1 MNQTSNKTFFAI
13 VIIGGAGVVYMLYS
27 AMKYLQSD
35 TRSEHWA
42 AQQEVDKDELS
53 YDKLWYKNS
62 AKQLFTAMDGAA
74 TNEAAIF
81 RVIESLK
88 NKSDYNKLYIE
99 FGEQENTSFYD
110 SFKGNLAQWIIE
122 ELSGSDLDRVLNHLE
137 SIGVEF

>member
-1 MNQTSNKTFFAI
+1 
-13 VIIGGAGVVYMLYS
+13 
-27 AMKYLQSD
+27 
-35 TRSEHWA
+35 
-42 AQQEVDKDELS
+42 
-53 YDKLWYKNS
+53 
-62 AKQLFTAMDGAA
+62 MDGAA